1 MAAFSKNVYAVFKK
15 YPLLRGMISYGIMW
29 PTSCFIQQTFE
40 GKRFDSENKY
50 DWLRCARFGIYG
62 SCYVAPTL
70 YSWLTVAN
78 IMWPGS
84 SIKAAFI
91 KTFLE
96 SITYTPFAMLSF
108 YFCMSLLELKPFN
121 EAVAEV
127 RTKFWPTYK
136 IGVSTWP
143 IVAMVNFCLIP
154 PKNRVPFISAC
165 SLIWTCFL
173 AYMQQ
178 LDKDNMP
185 AKNPNKLLKI

>member
-50 DWLRCARFGIYG
+50 DWLRCARFDIYR
-62 SCYVAPTL
+62 L
-70 YSWLTVAN
+70 
-78 IMWPGS
+78 
-84 SIKAAFI
+84 FFQ
-91 KTFLE
+91 TFLE

-127 RTKFWPTYK
+127 RTKFLPTYK

-143 IVAMVNFCLIP
+143 IVAMINFCFIP

-185 AKNPNKLLKI
+185 VKNPNKLLKI